1 MKEPAGIRLSPTPRP
16 SAPPLPNGARYP
28 PDLMRAL
35 LSKGGPILL
44 MPLLPDS
51 LVSPVPQTRDGVQ
64 HVWRP
69 YDKVK
74 PRGEGIYIKRI
85 VKTLLLYVGQSME
98 TMWDKI
104 DVLDQ
109 GDKTVS
115 LGWAEF
121 INTGALA
128 RNSGYRCWLKLL
140 GLFRV
145 YMLG

>member
-1 MKEPAGIRLSPTPRP
+1 MKEPPGIRLLPTPRP
-16 SAPPLPNGARYP
+16 SAPPLPSGARHP
-28 PDLMRAL
+28 PRYHEGVTFQ
-35 LSKGGPILL
+35 GGANLL
-44 MPLLPDS
+44 MPLLPKS
-51 LVSPVPQTRDGVQ
+51 LVSPVPQTRDGFQ

-85 VKTLLLYVGQSME
+85 MTLLLYVGQSME

-121 INTGALA
+121 TNTGALA